1 MDHDSRRVTL
11 YSVPGQCPLCDTARE
26 VLKAVCPGFLEVDIR
41 TDRSLL
47 RAYRNEIPV
56 VTVDGEKQ
64 FVGRVD
70 PHELAR
76 MIETGPNI
84 GASDA

>member
-1 MDHDSRRVTL
+1 MDHDPRRVTL

-26 VLKAVCPGFLEVDIR
+26 ILKTVCPGFVEVDIR

-56 VTVDGEKQ
+56 VTVDGEKR
-64 FVGRVD
+64 FIGRVD
-70 PHELAR
+70 PVELER

-84 GASDA
+84 DASDT